1 MPKLEMSDREDY
13 LSHEGILG
21 MHWGER
27 RYQNYDGS
35 LTEEGRKRYG
45 VGRPRM
51 TKAEKLN
58 IKKKKQQ
65 EKNLKKARDTKKKLA
80 KQEQKAERDAQKLM
94 EKKQKIYTRADPK
107 EIYKNRELFT
117 TEEYQ
122 KAVQRAELFN
132 RSKPVK
138 QQPVQTVAPK
148 QAKVDDGKMH
158 AFQLYTGQQSVSD
171 RRKLAIINSGDPK
184 LVRKN
189 LSKLNDQELRSALEH
204 VKGRAELDSK
214 IPGTKDYKKLEK
226 AAKDRKISMDGK
238 SATEHILK
246 GVGTVSSL
254 FKTGTEAFNNYNT
267 MAASINQ
274 IIGSDRLPVF
284 QNTATNWKQFNEQQ
298 ASNAAAA
305 RAAQLAENRK
315 AVLTDRNKQKWT
327 STTTDPIGVSD
338 VQSNWSNNEFRLS
351 DASAAFSGAFGDG
364 TFSTEISSIFSPD
377 LFEYS

>member
-1 MPKLEMSDREDY
+1 MPKLEISDREDY

-58 IKKKKQQ
+58 VKKKKQQ
-65 EKNLKKARDTKKKLA
+65 EKTLKKARDAKKKLA
-80 KQEQKAERDAQKLM
+80 KQEQKAERDAQKLL
-94 EKKQKIYTRADPK
+94 EKKQKIYTRADPE

-138 QQPVQTVAPK
+138 QQPAQKPV
-148 QAKVDDGKMH
+148 KVDDGKMH

-171 RRKLAIINSGDPK
+171 RRKQAIINSGDPK

-204 VKGRAELDSK
+204 IKGRAELDTKVSSSK
-214 IPGTKDYKKLEK
+214 DLKKLEK
-226 AAKDRKISMDGK
+226 AANDRKITLNGK
-238 SATEHILK
+238 SATENLLK
-246 GVGTVSSL
+246 GVGNVSNL
-254 FKTGTEAFNNYNT
+254 FKTGTEAYNNYN
-267 MAASINQ
+267 MIAASINQ
-274 IIGSDRLPVF
+274 ITGSNRLPVF
-284 QNTATNWKQFNEQQ
+284 QNTATNWKQFNDQQ
-298 ASNAAAA
+298 ASNTAAA
-305 RAAQLAENRK
+305 RAARQAENRK
-315 AVLTDRNKQKWT
+315 TILTDRNKQKWT
-327 STTTDPIGVSD
+327 STTTDSIGGSD
-338 VQSNWSNNEFRLS
+338 VQSDWRNDEFR
-351 DASAAFSGAFGDG
+351 ASAVSGAFSGAFGDG
-364 TFSTEISSIFSPD
+364 TFSTEVSSIFSPD